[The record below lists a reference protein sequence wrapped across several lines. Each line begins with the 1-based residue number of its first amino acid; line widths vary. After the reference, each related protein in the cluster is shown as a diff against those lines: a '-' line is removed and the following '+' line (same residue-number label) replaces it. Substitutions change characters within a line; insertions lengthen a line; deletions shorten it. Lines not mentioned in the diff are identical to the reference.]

1 MIKHKIG
8 IILIAAAVFVSG
20 FMQSYPLC
28 ASAAENEVPVTVIE
42 EDSEQGAETVIEEDP
57 EQEAEV
63 VIEEDPAATSSVS
76 GQSTG
81 TNDDGRTAD
90 ELFEGYIRKEFGID
104 AGGAGKGAE
113 KAQLR
118 KAGAG
123 ARLTGME
130 RNAYVRISE
139 VLPLIASGERASTV
153 ISVSIDDLFE
163 GCKNSWT
170 AKELGVSS
178 LLERSASSPT
188 GWAVTEEALTA
199 MEEKGELDL
208 YKILVALLADHPYE
222 LYWFNKIAGFYM
234 DDLDVTA
241 NEDHISFTGEAFFR
255 FTVEKEYAAGQYEV
269 NTKFGAAVR
278 TSVQNAEGIVERCG
292 DYSDYDK
299 LRAYKDEICRL
310 VEYDDAAL
318 TDTAS
323 YGKPPYGNPWQLIWV
338 FDGDPATNVVCEGYA
353 KAFQYLCDRSGF
365 DADISC
371 LTVNGKTDE
380 NHMWNIVRMD
390 DGANYLVDLTNCD
403 EDSCGYPDRLF
414 LAGTAGSPDHG
425 YHFDI
430 DLYNYIAY
438 SYDKLIRDYYDD
450 SELRL
455 AGSDYGKGKSV
466 SAASV
471 TLDRTEFTYDGT
483 RKLPAVTV
491 ILDGAVL
498 VEGRDYDLEYA
509 ENINA
514 GAGTI
519 AVTGTGS
526 YSGVKRVQFAIL
538 KADLPAATKKLNA
551 VNLATGMSV
560 VWAAVPGADGYIL
573 TRSCGTVSQNIRIKG
588 GSTLNYTDRAANADG
603 KKYTYKI
610 AATAGNVTSTSVR
623 TVSRIRV
630 PRPEISSVTNSAAGK
645 MTVKWRKDKK
655 TAGHQVQYS
664 LRSDFGTFRTVTVD
678 SASAVSKT
686 ISGLRRSK
694 TYYVRIRSYRMDG
707 KTRNYSAFSKVRKVT
722 VIR

>member
-63 VIEEDPAATSSVS
+63 VIEEVPVATSSVS
-76 GQSTG
+76 GQSAG

-113 KAQLR
+113 KAKLR

-278 TSVQNAEGIVERCG
+278 TSVQNAESIVERCG

-310 VEYDDAAL
+310 VEYDTAAL

-403 EDSCGYPDRLF
+403 EDSCGYPDKLF
-414 LAGTAGSPDHG
+414 LAGTAGSPDQG

-466 SAASV
+466 SEASV
-471 TLDRTEFTYDGT
+471 TLDRTEFSYDG
-483 RKLPAVTV
+483 
-491 ILDGAVL
+491 
-498 VEGRDYDLEYA
+498 
-509 ENINA
+509 
-514 GAGTI
+514 I

-526 YSGVKRVQFAIL
+526 YSGVQRVQFAIL

-588 GSTLNYTDRAANADG
+588 GSTLTYTDRAANADG

-630 PRPEISSVTNSAAGK
+630 PRPEISSVTNSSAGK

-655 TAGHQVQYS
+655 TAGYQVQYS

-686 ISGLRRSK
+686 IGGLRRSK